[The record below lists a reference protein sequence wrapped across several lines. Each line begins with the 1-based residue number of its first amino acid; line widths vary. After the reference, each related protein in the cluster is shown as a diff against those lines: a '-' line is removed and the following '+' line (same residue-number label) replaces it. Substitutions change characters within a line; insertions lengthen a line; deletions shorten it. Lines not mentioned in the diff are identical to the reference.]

1 MSLRLCSTTICIS
14 HCLAVCHEQK
24 GNVPLKSSLDVYE
37 SAKRETMSQAELT
50 NVNLSALAGDH
61 LIKIKKG
68 AGRCG
73 RGTVSGGYRRPA
85 AHGFRLATPFF
96 ESEWQKAGRHWLLR
110 CIFL

>member
-14 HCLAVCHEQK
+14 NCLAVCHQQK
-24 GNVPLKSSLDVYE
+24 GNVPVKSSLDVYE

-50 NVNLSALAGDH
+50 NVNLPALAGDH
-61 LIKIKKG
+61 LIQIKKRH
-68 AGRCG
+68 GRCG
-73 RGTVSGGYRRPA
+73 RGAVFDGYLGSRT
-85 AHGFRLATPFF
+85 HGFRLATPFF